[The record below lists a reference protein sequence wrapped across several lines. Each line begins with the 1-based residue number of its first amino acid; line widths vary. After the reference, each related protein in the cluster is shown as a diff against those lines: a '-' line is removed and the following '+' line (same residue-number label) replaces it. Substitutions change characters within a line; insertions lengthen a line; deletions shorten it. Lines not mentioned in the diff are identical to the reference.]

1 MTAQTETPKKS
12 VVENFTPDL
21 SEDPIVLGLKQ
32 LYDSVL
38 EEAVPNDFM
47 ALLGQIDATLAQ
59 QNDDAT
65 QHGDPASGPSS

>member
-1 MTAQTETPKKS
+1 MSAQNETPKKTVS
-12 VVENFTPDL
+12 EDFTPDL

-59 QNDDAT
+59 QKDAAT
-65 QHGDPASGPSS
+65 QHGDPAGGQSS